1 MSGERTVEATGE
13 TVGEAKW
20 RALRELELLVP
31 SLDKAAVRFQVLS
44 EGERGLLG
52 VGYTPARVHGDR
64 RRGRGRSPRGRPT
77 RTRARPRAALRGAR
91 DAGGGRDRRA
101 LPGRGSTSRTTAIEV
116 TCSGDDLGLLIGRHG
131 QTIDAVQV
139 LASAI
144 VGRGDGDRKEVVVDA
159 AGYRDRRRRTLE
171 SLALRSAEE
180 AVRTGLARRARADER
195 RRAEDRPHLARAQ
208 RRRHDL
214 ERRRG
219 AEPLRGRRAGRL
231 ARRCRRSRTGSAP
244 SSRPPG

>member
-1 MSGERTVEATGE
+1 MSGDRTVEATGE

-52 VGYTPARVHGDR
+52 VGYTPARVLATAAEGEGVAEEPVDPDESEAAR
-64 RRGRGRSPRGRPT
+64 R
-77 RTRARPRAALRGAR
+77 LRGLVTQVAAAIGVR
-91 DAGGGRDRRA
+91 CRVDVRE
-101 LPGRGSTSRTTAIEV
+101 SETAIEV
-116 TCSGDDLGLLIGRHG
+116 TCSGDELGLLIGRHG

-171 SLALRSAEE
+171 SLAVRSAEE
-180 AVRTGLARRARADER
+180 AVRTGSRVELEPMSAAER
-195 RRAEDRPHLARAQ
+195 KIVHTS
-208 RRRHDL
+208 L
-214 ERRRG
+214 EHNDDVTTSSEGDDPNRFVVV
-219 AEPLRGRRAGRL
+219 EPAG
-231 ARRCRRSRTGSAP
+231 
-244 SSRPPG
+244 

>member
-1 MSGERTVEATGE
+1 VSEKTVEATGE

-31 SLDKAAVRFQVLS
+31 SLDKASVRFQVLS

-52 VGYTPARVHGDR
+52 VGYTPARVVATAGDEP
-64 RRGRGRSPRGRPT
+64 SPSVREPLDESE
-77 RTRARPRAALRGAR
+77 AAAKLREVVEHV
-91 DAGGGRDRRA
+91 
-101 LPGRGSTSRTTAIEV
+101 TAAIGVRCRVEIAEHDGMLEAS
-116 TCSGDDLGLLIGRHG
+116 CFGDDLGLLIGRHG

-144 VGRGDGDRKEVVVDA
+144 VGGSGDDRREVVVDA

-180 AVRTGLARRARADER
+180 AVRTGDRIELEAMSAAER
-195 RRAEDRPHLARAQ
+195 KIVHTALQDRS
-208 RRRHDL
+208 DVT
-214 ERRRG
+214 
-219 AEPLRGRRAGRL
+219 
-231 ARRCRRSRTGSAP
+231 TGSEGDEPNRRVVVEPA
-244 SSRPPG
+244 